1 MTCRCLAG
9 VALAGTGRAG
19 ADLGSR
25 LVKERSRGQ
34 NLPCPFRASLALIFP
49 PSNHWLREG
58 AEGETSSFALSYFC
72 LATFF
77 QQSSF

>member
-1 MTCRCLAG
+1 MTRRCLAG
-9 VALAGTGRAG
+9 VVRHRSGEQVGKGEKPRAEPAL
-19 ADLGSR
+19 S
-25 LVKERSRGQ
+25 
-34 NLPCPFRASLALIFP
+34 LPSILCIHLPSIKPLALG
-49 PSNHWLREG
+49 EG